1 MKTDSVRI
9 LFLADTHL
17 GFDMPV
23 RPRVERRRR
32 GPDFFRNY
40 ERVLGMA
47 SVHRVDFVVHGGDLL
62 FRRKVP
68 AKLVQDAMAP
78 LKRLADAGVPVYL
91 VPGNHER
98 SEIPYEMLAMH
109 PHVHIFDR
117 PRVFVAEVNG
127 IHVALAGFPNCRDDV
142 RTRFRSLVEETTVQT
157 VEAEVRLLCV
167 HQCFEGAVVGPSDYT
182 FRYADDV
189 VRMKDVPGDCAAVL
203 SGHIHRHQVL
213 TTDLQGNEGPAPVLY
228 PGSIERTSFAEKD
241 EPKGCLVLEVAPD
254 ERPGGVLRSWE
265 FCRLPAR
272 PMLVCELH
280 GGSDALSLDTAI
292 RNAIASAPD
301 DAILQLRIHGTL
313 SDRDRAV
320 LTAKNLRALAPAT
333 MNVELRLDQSYGS
346 R

>member
-1 MKTDSVRI
+1 MKTAVARI

-23 RPRVERRRR
+23 RPRVARRRR

-40 ERVLGMA
+40 ERVLDSV

-68 AKLVQDAMAP
+68 PNLVQEAVVP
-78 LKRLADAGVPVYL
+78 LKRLADTGVPVYL

-98 SEIPYEMLAMH
+98 SEIPYEMLALH

-117 PRVFVAEVNG
+117 PRVFVAEVNDVR
-127 IHVALAGFPNCRDDV
+127 VALAGFPNCRDDV
-142 RTRFRSLVEETTVQT
+142 RKRFPSLVNETGVRDA
-157 VEAEVRLLCV
+157 EAEVRLLCV

-182 FRYADDV
+182 FRCADDV
-189 VRMKDVPGDCAAVL
+189 VRMQDVPRDCAAVL

-213 TTDLQGNEGPAPVLY
+213 TTDLMGKEAPVPVLY

-241 EPKGCLVLEVAPD
+241 EPKGYIVLEVAAD
-254 ERPGGVLRSWE
+254 ERPGGVLQSWE
-265 FCRLPAR
+265 FRRLPAR
-272 PMLVCELH
+272 PMLVRELH
-280 GGSDALSLDTAI
+280 VGSDAPTLDTAV
-292 RNAIASAPD
+292 RDAIATAPD

-320 LTAKNLRALAPAT
+320 LTAANLRALAPGT
-333 MNVELRLDQSYGS
+333 MNVELRLQ